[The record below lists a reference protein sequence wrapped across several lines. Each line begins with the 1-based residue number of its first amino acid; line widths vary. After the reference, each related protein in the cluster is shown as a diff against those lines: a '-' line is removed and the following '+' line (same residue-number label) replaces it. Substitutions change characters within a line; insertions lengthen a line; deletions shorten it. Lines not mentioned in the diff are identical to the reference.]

1 MELDLEK
8 LAKRRLYKLTGVV
21 VSFNWINNS
30 TGNLMVSKGSGPKKQ
45 LFKFTVMLPEAKV
58 ISELKK
64 NYRIRI
70 WFKIKTN
77 EYGGKFYT
85 ELVIK
90 YHEYWQV
97 NELKKKREAALQE
110 RMEESQYV
118 KSINIPFTNNDFLS
132 KAIDFTAI
140 DPKDLDVLGFD
151 QDIVSEH

>member
-8 LAKRRLYKLTGVV
+8 LAKKRLYKLTGVV
-21 VSFNWINNS
+21 ESFTRVNNAI
-30 TGNLMVSKGSGPKKQ
+30 GNLIVSKGSGSKKQ
-45 LFKFTVMLPEAKV
+45 LFKFTVMFPEIKV

-77 EYGGKFYT
+77 QYGEKFFT

-97 NELKKKREAALQE
+97 NELKKKREAKTQE
-110 RMEESQYV
+110 WIEENQYV
-118 KSINIPFTNNDFLS
+118 KSINANFGNNDFLND
-132 KAIDFTAI
+132 A
-140 DPKDLDVLGFD
+140 FD
-151 QDIVSEH
+151 QSIVSNH

>member
-8 LAKRRLYKLTGVV
+8 LAKKRLYKLTGVV
-21 VSFNWINNS
+21 ESFTRVNNAI
-30 TGNLMVSKGSGPKKQ
+30 GNLIVSKGSGSKKQ
-45 LFKFTVMLPEAKV
+45 LFKFTVMFPEIKV

-77 EYGGKFYT
+77 QYGEKFFT

-97 NELKKKREAALQE
+97 NELKKKREAQAQA
-110 RMEESQYV
+110 RIEEAQYL
-118 KSINIPFTNNDFLS
+118 KSINVPFTNNDFIND
-132 KAIDFTAI
+132 A
-140 DPKDLDVLGFD
+140 FD
-151 QDIVSEH
+151 QSIVSNH

>member
-21 VSFNWINNS
+21 DSFTWVDNAIGNI
-30 TGNLMVSKGSGPKKQ
+30 GNLIVSKGSGSKKE
-45 LFKFTVMLPEAKV
+45 FYKFTVMYQQAKV

-77 EYGGKFYT
+77 RYGEKIYT
-85 ELVIK
+85 ELVMK

-97 NELKKKREAALQE
+97 NELKKKREAQAQE
-110 RMEESQYV
+110 RIEEAQYV
-118 KSINIPFTNNDFLS
+118 KSINNSVNTQNYKDFLDD
-132 KAIDFTAI
+132 K
-140 DPKDLDVLGFD
+140 FD
-151 QDIVSEH
+151 QSIVSNH

>member
-8 LAKRRLYKLTGVV
+8 LAKKRLYKLTGIV

-30 TGNLMVSKGSGPKKQ
+30 IGNLMVSKGSGPKKQ

-77 EYGGKFYT
+77 QYGEKFYT
-85 ELVIK
+85 ELIIK

-97 NELKKKREAALQE
+97 NELKKKREAQVQA
-110 RMEESQYV
+110 RVEENQYV
-118 KSINIPFTNNDFLS
+118 KSINVPFGNNDFLGD
-132 KAIDFTAI
+132 A
-140 DPKDLDVLGFD
+140 FD
-151 QDIVSEH
+151 QSIVSNH

>member
-21 VSFNWINNS
+21 ASFNWVNS
-30 TGNLMVSKGSGPKKQ
+30 CIGNLMVSKGSGPKKQ
-45 LFKFTVMLPEAKV
+45 LFKFTVMYQEAKV

-77 EYGGKFYT
+77 QYGDKFFT

-97 NELKKKREAALQE
+97 NELKKKREAEAAARL
-110 RMEESQYV
+110 EESQYV
-118 KSINIPFTNNDFLS
+118 KSINNSVNTQNYKDFLDD
-132 KAIDFTAI
+132 K
-140 DPKDLDVLGFD
+140 FD
-151 QDIVSEH
+151 QSIVSNH

>member
-8 LAKRRLYKLTGVV
+8 LAKKRLYKITGVV
-21 VSFNWINNS
+21 ESFTRVNNAI
-30 TGNLMVSKGSGPKKQ
+30 GNLMVSKGSGSKKQ
-45 LFKFTVMLPEAKV
+45 LYKFTVMFPEIKV

-77 EYGGKFYT
+77 QYGEKFFT

-97 NELKKKREAALQE
+97 NELKKKREAKTQE
-110 RMEESQYV
+110 WIEEAQYV
-118 KSINIPFTNNDFLS
+118 KSINANFGNNDFLND
-132 KAIDFTAI
+132 K
-140 DPKDLDVLGFD
+140 FD
-151 QDIVSEH
+151 QSIVSNH

>member
-8 LAKRRLYKLTGVV
+8 LAKKRLYKITGVV
-21 VSFNWINNS
+21 ESFTRVNNAI
-30 TGNLMVSKGSGPKKQ
+30 GNLMVSKGSGSKKQ
-45 LFKFTVMLPEAKV
+45 LYKFTVMFPEIKV

-77 EYGGKFYT
+77 QYGEKFFT

-97 NELKKKREAALQE
+97 NELKKKREEQAQA
-110 RMEESQYV
+110 RIEEAQYV
-118 KSINIPFTNNDFLS
+118 KSINVPFTNNDFLND
-132 KAIDFTAI
+132 K
-140 DPKDLDVLGFD
+140 FD
-151 QDIVSEH
+151 QSIVSNH

>member
-8 LAKRRLYKLTGVV
+8 LAKKRLYKLTGVV
-21 VSFNWINNS
+21 ESFTRVNNAI
-30 TGNLMVSKGSGPKKQ
+30 GNLMVSKGSGSKKQ
-45 LFKFTVMLPEAKV
+45 LFKFTVMFPEIKV

-77 EYGGKFYT
+77 QYGEKFFT

-97 NELKKKREAALQE
+97 NELKKKREAKTQE
-110 RMEESQYV
+110 WIEENQYV
-118 KSINIPFTNNDFLS
+118 KSINANFGNNDFLND
-132 KAIDFTAI
+132 A
-140 DPKDLDVLGFD
+140 FD
-151 QDIVSEH
+151 QSIVSNH

>member
-8 LAKRRLYKLTGVV
+8 LAKKRLYKLTGVV
-21 VSFNWINNS
+21 VSFNWVNNS
-30 TGNLMVSKGSGPKKQ
+30 IGNLMVSKGSGSKKQ
-45 LFKFTVMLPEAKV
+45 LYKFTVMYQEAKV

-77 EYGGKFYT
+77 QYGEKFFT

-97 NELKKKREAALQE
+97 NELKKKREAQAQA
-110 RMEESQYV
+110 RIEEDQYV
-118 KSINIPFTNNDFLS
+118 KSINVPFGNNDFLND
-132 KAIDFTAI
+132 A
-140 DPKDLDVLGFD
+140 FD
-151 QDIVSEH
+151 QSIVSNH